1 MTDNYNG
8 FLWTFIILLFL
19 LFLICFYNDKL
30 NLNISN
36 SKELAYILI
45 LSILCFSF
53 AYLFSGII
61 IENTFV
67 LEDKINID
75 DFENNDKDK
84 INEIKNLKTTGHYDF
99 LKKTSITLLVLI
111 TIIFI
116 INSINYINKNQY
128 IFSLNKHRGLY
139 VILIISFVIIF
150 PSVINSLN

>member
-75 DFENNDKDK
+75 DFDDKDK

-139 VILIISFVIIF
+139 VILIISFVISFSI
-150 PSVINSLN
+150 VIDKLN